1 MNCQKQKRAAQGG
14 KKAGAAPVELHGAL
28 GLEGQ
33 PQPHQQVGEALDADA
48 DRAVAEVGSA
58 RLLDRVVVDVDH
70 VVQVAPAQIGN
81 GELAKTS
88 TRVYEGRM
96 NKQIPRRP
104 TAQGFESLNRQE
116 RNSRRATKTTT
127 NASKCSKRT

>member
-1 MNCQKQKRAAQGG
+1 MSGGEKSTAIVKKPDSDNEMKTRTETEKQKRKGDELPKAKKGG
-14 KKAGAAPVELHGAL
+14 TRRQKAGAAPVELHGAL

-70 VVQVAPAQIGN
+70 VVQVAPAQN
-81 GELAKTS
+81 GKQ
-88 TRVYEGRM
+88 RVSE
-96 NKQIPRRP
+96 
-104 TAQGFESLNRQE
+104 E
-116 RNSRRATKTTT
+116 TK
-127 NASKCSKRT
+127 